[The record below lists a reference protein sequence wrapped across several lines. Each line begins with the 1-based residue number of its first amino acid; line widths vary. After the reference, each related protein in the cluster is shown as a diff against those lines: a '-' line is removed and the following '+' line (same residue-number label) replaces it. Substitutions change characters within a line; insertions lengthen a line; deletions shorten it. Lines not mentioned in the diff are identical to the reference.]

1 MSTTTNT
8 NAPPT
13 KPNSVVPVH
22 EKTTNVL
29 DDFMASQFGKLMIDK
44 SSVIYQQIGM
54 LVNTKI
60 TQMVNTGDRIQ
71 DGIYIGLLN
80 TLFALFMSGLYQLM
94 TVIYHIFKVTPGQPT
109 TLTVKNTGPI
119 VMDVLLQQ
127 YNQMDIEKYTY
138 AVPLSSVS
146 DKVISDYVLNHR
158 IVDRIHAAGTMT
170 CELRQNQ
177 LTVTSKES
185 MLFVPVH
192 RYIHSGTTFYVFFI
206 KGKLYGM
213 HMEALSQVT
222 TALSEFMPVQTG
234 QTRKL
239 IIAEYCGQGSA
250 GSGYYIEGGPEG
262 GSKIAGFTRQL
273 GIVNQKATFDRI
285 FFTAKPDL
293 LTWLYKFEN
302 NLMYPPELCLSN
314 KFAVLLY
321 GPPGTGKTG
330 VVSAMA
336 NHLGRH
342 VVSINSLLLDAS
354 KKNDMTKHI
363 NEAKATSIIL
373 FDEFDYLLCAKPE
386 TQVDPEAEDA
396 GIALADELFNAKT
409 DVERDAITKKYR
421 EMRTKSTT
429 NVAFDKRFLLRLLDG
444 QGDDAGRCVV
454 MNTNHPELIDKD
466 LMRPGRIDL
475 KIELGFCNSRI
486 FWEIVDKVYY
496 NLLPD
501 VLQSIPDEEVVENA
515 IVEVDEN
522 GTIENSTITID
533 ETTRDSVNDPVLV
546 DKEDANGKMDDMDAG
561 TTSTEDYTKC
571 LPSKKDINLKLVY
584 VDPLRKYARADFTC
598 KNADLQQR
606 VNTILSLNIT
616 PLVLINKLVD
626 TSSFGQLLV
635 DLENCPQTNYGY
647 GNIKW

>member
-1 MSTTTNT
+1 MSTSTNSELDT
-8 NAPPT
+8 MISKTAH
-13 KPNSVVPVH
+13 KAHKSQL

-29 DDFMASQFGKLMIDK
+29 DDFLASQFGKLIIDK

-80 TLFALFMSGLYQLM
+80 TLFALVMSGLYQLM
-94 TVIYHIFKVTPGQPT
+94 TLIYHIFKVTPGQT
-109 TLTVKNTGPI
+109 TTIATNNTGPVI
-119 VMDVLLQQ
+119 MDTLLQQ
-127 YNQMDIEKYTY
+127 YNQVDIEKYTY
-138 AVPLSSVS
+138 SVPLSSVS
-146 DKVISDYVLNHR
+146 DKVISDYVLNHH

-185 MLFVPVH
+185 MLFVPVY
-192 RYIHSGTTFYVFFI
+192 RYLHSGTTFYVFFI

-213 HMEALSQVT
+213 HMEALRYVT
-222 TALSEFMPVQTG
+222 TALAEFMPVQTG

-239 IIAEYCGQGSA
+239 IIAEYCGQGST

-285 FFTAKPDL
+285 FFTDKPVL

-386 TQVDPEAEDA
+386 TQVDTDAEDA
-396 GIALADELFNAKT
+396 AGTALADELFAAKT
-409 DVERDAITKKYR
+409 DAERDAITKKYR

-475 KIELGFCNSRI
+475 KIELGFCSRRI

-501 VLQSIPDEEVVENA
+501 VLQSIPDEDVVENA
-515 IVEVDEN
+515 IEVVEEDN
-522 GTIENSTITID
+522 T

-546 DKEDANGKMDDMDAG
+546 DKEDADGKDADG
-561 TTSTEDYTKC
+561 KDADTNDYTKC
-571 LPSKKDINLKLVY
+571 LPSKKDVNLKLVY
-584 VDPLRKYARADFTC
+584 VDPLIKYARAEFTC
-598 KNADLQQR
+598 KNTELQQR
-606 VNTILSLNIT
+606 VDAILSLNIT
-616 PLVLINKLVD
+616 PLVLINKLVA
-626 TSSFGQLLV
+626 TPSFGQLLV